1 MKLSFPATLLLSVA
15 SVSAQQSSVQVPN
28 SSADE
33 VQGYSLEA
41 NSFIDALL
49 KLSAQF
55 QFPLGVEWV
64 KSADMLKPVRFSQT
78 HTTVKDII
86 QSVVSMHAGYDWRT
100 EDGVIHVFQRDLVKD
115 SRNPLNITLDS
126 WPCRREMIAREVEF
140 YLDMGVRAV
149 VAPKIESGGWGAS
162 FGSNPAEPKFQFN
175 CTDVSVRYVLNR
187 IIRVSTQNI
196 WIATFPKIMSLTRAG
211 FLDEVPM
218 FNLLYVPGQ
227 DQPFWMMLRW
237 GDLPLQNMV
246 R

>member
-28 SSADE
+28 SSTDE

-49 KLSAQF
+49 KLSARF

-100 EDGVIHVFQRDLVKD
+100 EDGVVHVFQRDLAKD

-162 FGSNPAEPKFQFN
+162 FGSNPADPKFQFN
-175 CTDVSVRYVLNR
+175 CTDVSVLC
-187 IIRVSTQNI
+187 
-196 WIATFPKIMSLTRAG
+196 SLRA
-211 FLDEVPM
+211 
-218 FNLLYVPGQ
+218 Q
-227 DQPFWMMLRW
+227 
-237 GDLPLQNMV
+237 
-246 R
+246 

>member
-187 IIRVSTQNI
+187 IIKVSTQNI
-196 WIATFPKIMSLTRAG
+196 WIATFPKIMGLTRAG
-211 FLDEVPM
+211 FFDEVPM
-218 FNLLYVPGQ
+218 FNLPYVPGQ
-227 DQPFWMMLRW
+227 DQPFWIMLRW
-237 GDLPLQNMV
+237 GDLPLENMV